1 MSVLEEMK
9 KCLFPM
15 WLVEIFIDLLFRLTE
30 ISIAHASSSAQSQ
43 LPLGVMRARE
53 HIKLFIGE
61 YNALCDDS
69 KYYVLE
75 RIMKKI
81 IFEGKK
87 LRDSLLKEMLT
98 IEKLERLRF

>member
-1 MSVLEEMK
+1 
-9 KCLFPM
+9 
-15 WLVEIFIDLLFRLTE
+15 
-30 ISIAHASSSAQSQ
+30 
-43 LPLGVMRARE
+43 MRARE

-69 KYYVLE
+69 KYHVLE

-87 LRDSLLKEMLT
+87 LRDSLLKEILT
-98 IEKLERLRF
+98 IEKLERMRFQYCRWIFHTRKKTDPLYDESREKM